1 MTVNKVFNSLTL
13 TVRRAT
19 IYISVQCALALGIA
33 SFTDKIIKIRLRVSK
48 GEIVSCKM
56 VCYTFVSLNCQKSN
70 FKVRI
75 YVNENLRD
83 LVTNPFPKSQFF
95 VCVNSKLCN
104 PIPDDW
110 LNLNTRCSAPFCI
123 ANLKILP
130 VRGTTA
136 AASDVGVMSDMH
148 DLGT

>member
-1 MTVNKVFNSLTL
+1 VVNANYDSFMTVNKVFNSLTL

-75 YVNENLRD
+75 YVNEKPAPYFKGFSNKPLSE
-83 LVTNPFPKSQFF
+83 KSVFR
-95 VCVNSKLCN
+95 LCK
-104 PIPDDW
+104 
-110 LNLNTRCSAPFCI
+110 F
-123 ANLKILP
+123 
-130 VRGTTA
+130 
-136 AASDVGVMSDMH
+136 
-148 DLGT
+148 